1 MKPVVSF
8 SVSTAE
14 NGWTVR
20 RIDSHPEGLHGEYV
34 FTEWSE
40 MVGHLTDGLL
50 CIDEI
55 REGVVV
61 TDEGGSIFGDAYGV
75 LKEERDRL
83 RTAVGF
89 FVSAIK
95 SGEVWTK
102 SCDEV
107 FNTLEKV

>member
-1 MKPVVSF
+1 MMKPVVSF

-40 MVGHLTDGLL
+40 MVGHLTNGLL
-50 CIDEI
+50 CIDEV
-55 REGVVV
+55 RV
-61 TDEGGSIFGDAYGV
+61 TDESWCDLEMRYGV